1 MAGKSHWYKALTFAE
16 SIRLYCHDNN
26 GLMVLLEESS

>member
-16 SIRLYCHDNN
+16 SIRLYCHDIY
-26 GLMVLLEESS
+26 GLVVMLEESS